1 MKHQLLTTL
10 CTALWLTAPAF
21 AQSVELVE
29 TAGDYQIMRVV
40 ASKVCYAVYN
50 GKSADGSNVT
60 FATYKTSDGDRWQI
74 VGYVDDKKITTNS
87 DLLTIQFD
95 GQTTLI
101 RTVDISRG
109 DYALPFAEDNELEM
123 FDAGIE
129 AATKLSFN
137 LKNLGDAITLD
148 LAALRAAC
156 EVVLIGG
163 D

>member
-60 FATYKTSDGDRWQI
+60 FATYKTSDGDR
-74 VGYVDDKKITTNS
+74 
-87 DLLTIQFD
+87 
-95 GQTTLI
+95 
-101 RTVDISRG
+101 
-109 DYALPFAEDNELEM
+109 
-123 FDAGIE
+123 
-129 AATKLSFN
+129 
-137 LKNLGDAITLD
+137 
-148 LAALRAAC
+148 
-156 EVVLIGG
+156 
-163 D
+163 